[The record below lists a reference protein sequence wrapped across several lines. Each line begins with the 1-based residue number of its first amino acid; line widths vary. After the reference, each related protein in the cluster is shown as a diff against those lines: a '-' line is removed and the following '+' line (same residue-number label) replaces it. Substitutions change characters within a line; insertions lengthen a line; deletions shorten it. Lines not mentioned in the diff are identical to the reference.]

1 MSNAR
6 NLAKV
11 AVDANGDIGTA
22 SLDNLTG
29 ALGYTPVNKAGDTMT
44 GALVLDTAYQN
55 GLRIL
60 RDYDVTVSP
69 AGQAIQFG
77 AKLGGTPVYPVEL
90 IGATDTD
97 GSAYRFEVKMDSTYP
112 FTIDSA
118 GRVTMPY
125 QPAFAVYK
133 SGSQATS
140 TPAAQLTGWIESFNT
155 GGHFSTA
162 TSRFTAP
169 VSGKYLIN
177 YTGLHHS
184 GGVNTGYWVRVYLT
198 VNGATVVDGLGDNG
212 TYGNYQ
218 RLSLSQVL
226 SLNAGDYVTLLVET
240 SVASSTGVYA
250 GYTHWSGFLVG

>member
-1 MSNAR
+1 MSTLNVTA
-6 NLAKV
+6 LKHESAG
-11 AVDANGDIGTA
+11 VDN
-22 SLDNLTG
+22 
-29 ALGYTPVNKAGDTMT
+29 
-44 GALVLDTAYQN
+44 LVLDSSGNATFGGVAKVG
-55 GLRIL
+55 GLMNP
-60 RDYDVTVSP
+60 S
-69 AGQAIQFG
+69 
-77 AKLGGTPVYPVEL
+77 
-90 IGATDTD
+90 
-97 GSAYRFEVKMDSTYP
+97 GSASAIAM
-112 FTIDSA
+112 DSA

-125 QPAFAVYK
+125 QPAFAVYN